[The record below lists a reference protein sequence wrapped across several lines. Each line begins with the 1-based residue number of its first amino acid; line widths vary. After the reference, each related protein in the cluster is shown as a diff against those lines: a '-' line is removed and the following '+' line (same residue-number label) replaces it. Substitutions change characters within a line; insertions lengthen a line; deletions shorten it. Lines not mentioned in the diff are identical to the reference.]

1 MFVTETCSCKT
12 IFTANWWKLTP
23 YTDLKNG
30 TITGIFPL
38 ILEKAIEMCCRDC
51 AKQSLPEI
59 EFLGM
64 KNGVLEVNEN
74 IGDDTDFHFPI
85 YGTKSQS
92 SYGDGLPYIPFVKS
106 PGAAF
111 IISSANEYNESDR
124 VMKIV
129 FNTWPFFIFLF
140 CWSYHMVCC
149 KFLIKLSFFNNHYR
163 YRYRYHC
170 DYHSALYSLSLIVKQ
185 HRHSISR
192 LQLFYE

>member
-129 FNTWPFFIFLF
+129 FNTWPFFIALILSSYFVGLITWFVVSFL
-140 CWSYHMVCC
+140 SNYH
-149 KFLIKLSFFNNHYR
+149 FLITITVTVTIVIIIQHST
-163 YRYRYHC
+163 HC
-170 DYHSALYSLSLIVKQ
+170 P
-185 HRHSISR
+185 
-192 LQLFYE
+192 